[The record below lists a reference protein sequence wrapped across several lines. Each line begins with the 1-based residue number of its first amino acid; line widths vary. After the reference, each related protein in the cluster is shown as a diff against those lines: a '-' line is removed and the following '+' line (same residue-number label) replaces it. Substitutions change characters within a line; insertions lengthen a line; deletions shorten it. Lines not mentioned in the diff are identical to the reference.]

1 MKPLSIT
8 PDTTDICIPTEGFE
22 GQTGL
27 TVRLERV
34 GRRGTFIVYPAI
46 ADESGVCFTVD
57 DHTLKVKPGRYLARV
72 LGGRCE
78 LCVPIDIEN
87 VCQA

>member
-34 GRRGTFIVYPAI
+34 GRRGNTK
-46 ADESGVCFTVD
+46 SS
-57 DHTLKVKPGRYLARV
+57 
-72 LGGRCE
+72 
-78 LCVPIDIEN
+78 
-87 VCQA
+87 